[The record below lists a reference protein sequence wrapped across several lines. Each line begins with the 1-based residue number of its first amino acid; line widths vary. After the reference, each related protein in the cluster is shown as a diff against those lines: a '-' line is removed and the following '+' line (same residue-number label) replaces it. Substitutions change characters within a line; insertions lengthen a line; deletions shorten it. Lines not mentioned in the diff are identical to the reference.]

1 MPFKADTNKTKAV
14 INMPDVSKKDWKL
27 SRKRLSKE
35 LQQEMAEKIQI
46 EALNDRFSV
55 CKVKDYSMVDLKQAF
70 CF

>member
-1 MPFKADTNKTKAV
+1 
-14 INMPDVSKKDWKL
+14 MPDVSKKDWKL